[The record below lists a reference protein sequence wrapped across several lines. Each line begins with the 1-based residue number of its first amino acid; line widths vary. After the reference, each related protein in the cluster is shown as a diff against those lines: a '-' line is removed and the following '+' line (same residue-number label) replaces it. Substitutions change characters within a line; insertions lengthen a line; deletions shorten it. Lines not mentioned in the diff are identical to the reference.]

1 MLVSELRTTLKNLS
15 NVLHALDNKMYTQSI
30 LGLNDNTIGSHTR
43 HIIEFVQCL
52 IEQYPKGNINYDLRK
67 RDLQIETSKDI
78 AIQIINDLTVNLP
91 IEDKIL
97 QLSFT
102 NCEEKTAICST
113 TYFRE
118 TLYNIEH
125 CIHHQALI
133 KVALIELNSTHLIDN
148 CFGVAPSTIL
158 AKHAEKYVYLNLK

>member
-1 MLVSELRTTLKNLS
+1 MLVTELKTTLKNLS
-15 NVLHALDNKMYTQSI
+15 NVLNSLENRIYTQPI
-30 LGLNDNTIGSHTR
+30 LGLDGNTIGSHAR

-52 IEQYPKGNINYDLRK
+52 VEQYPSGSINYDLRK
-67 RDLQIETSKDI
+67 RDLQIETSKDF
-78 AIQIINDLTVNLP
+78 AIQIMDDITVNLP

-102 NCEEKTAICST
+102 NCEEKTAVCST
-113 TYFRE
+113 TYLRE
-118 TLYNIEH
+118 VLYNIEH

-133 KVALIELNSTHLIDN
+133 KVALIELNSTHLIDD

-158 AKHAEKYVYLNLK
+158 AKKV